1 MNTKEATCFVIMPIS
16 DPPEYE
22 EGHFKCVYE
31 DIIKKAVEDAGYT
44 PKRADDDLSSKMIH
58 VDIIRNIIEAPMAI
72 CDLSNHN
79 PNVLFELGIRQAF
92 DLPVVLIQEYGTP
105 RIFDIATINTID
117 YRKDLYYR
125 EVLEDRERIRSAILE
140 TAQDKRGINSIIKLI
155 NINNAQMNKL
165 ISTTESNIDVMFYS
179 IMKDVSEIKTQLT
192 DLKKESKDKNY
203 EVLEDNII
211 SQIERLQH
219 DLEHDNMHG
228 NLLDTM
234 EMANKI
240 KKQIL
245 ESPFPPEAK
254 AFLLARLNRTLN
266 SDENG

>member
-1 MNTKEATCFVIMPIS
+1 MNTKEETCFVIMPIS

-58 VDIIRNIIEAPMAI
+58 VDIIRNIVEAPMAI

-92 DLPVVLIQEYGTP
+92 DLPVVLIQECGTP

-117 YRKDLYYR
+117 YRKELYYR
-125 EVLEDRERIRSAILE
+125 EVLEDREKIRTAILE
-140 TAQDKRGINSIIKLI
+140 TAQDNRGINSIIKLL
-155 NINNAQMNKL
+155 NINSAQMNKL
-165 ISTTESNIDVMFYS
+165 ITTTENNTDVMFYS
-179 IMKDVSEIKTQLT
+179 IMRDVSEIKTQLT
-192 DLKKESKDKNY
+192 NIKNGTKDNNY
-203 EVLEDNII
+203 EVLEDDII
-211 SQIERLQH
+211 SQIDRLQY
-219 DLEHDNMHG
+219 ERVNDNMQE
-228 NLLDTM
+228 NLQNTM

-245 ESPFPPEAK
+245 EFSFSPETK
-254 AFLLARLNRTLN
+254 AFLLARLNKMLN
-266 SDENG
+266 SNENG